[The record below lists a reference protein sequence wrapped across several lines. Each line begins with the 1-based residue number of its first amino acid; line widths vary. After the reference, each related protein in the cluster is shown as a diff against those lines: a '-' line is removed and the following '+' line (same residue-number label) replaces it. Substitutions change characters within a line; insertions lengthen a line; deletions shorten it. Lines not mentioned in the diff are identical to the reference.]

1 MMWFM
6 AAKKQELSISNN
18 ITCVGILDYYTTMHT
33 TFDHQSY
40 TVVACPL
47 G

>member
-6 AAKKQELSISNN
+6 AAKKQELSISN